1 MGKKRKHFQT
11 HSGTIK
17 IKKRKGKKGE
27 EKKRKNSEYN
37 FDWFP

>member
-27 EKKRKNSEYN
+27 EKKMIKMIEKGTS
-37 FDWFP
+37 